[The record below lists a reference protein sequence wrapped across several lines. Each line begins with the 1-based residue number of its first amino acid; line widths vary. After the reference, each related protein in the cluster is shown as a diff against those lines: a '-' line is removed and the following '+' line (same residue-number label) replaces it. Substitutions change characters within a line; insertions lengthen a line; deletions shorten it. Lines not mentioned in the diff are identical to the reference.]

1 MATEFGALFRSI
13 REDLR
18 ISMGQVA
25 RHLGVTVTY
34 VSDVELGKRAPF
46 TDERIKQAAR
56 FMVVNP
62 QPLIEAAGRCR
73 GFFEIR
79 PVRPMHYDVGA
90 ALARRF
96 HDLSDDQLTA
106 IRQIVQPEEEED

>member
-1 MATEFGALFRSI
+1 MATEFGAFFRRV

-25 RHLGVTVTY
+25 RHLGVSVSY

-46 TDERIKQAAR
+46 TDDRIKEAASYLGVKPEP
-56 FMVVNP
+56 F
-62 QPLIEAAGRCR
+62 LELAGRCR
-73 GFFEIR
+73 GFFEIH
-79 PVRPMHYDVGA
+79 PQNQMQFKVGA

-96 HDLSDDQLTA
+96 GELSEDQLGKLQE
-106 IRQIVQPEEEED
+106 IIGEEDD